1 MAKYTTQQI
10 VAQFIKVHKDT
21 YDYSQVN
28 YIHSQTKVKIICK
41 VHGIFEQL
49 IGMHRQGQG
58 CAKCIYDEKRSSL
71 SDVIDKFKTEHGD
84 KYDYSFVNYANVDTK
99 VKILCKV
106 HGVFEQTPYH
116 HASGNGC
123 PKCVGKNKT
132 QEDMIELFIQAHGS
146 RYDYSKV
153 EFSRANDKVEIIC
166 SEHGSFYQIP
176 INHASGKGCIKCSNT
191 YQYNTSEIIEKFI
204 TVHGDTYNYDLIDY
218 KNSHEK
224 IKIVCKEHG
233 VFTQTSGSHL
243 AGNGCSQCAGNYQYD
258 NDLIIEEFKKVHGD
272 IYNYSEVSYSG
283 IFQPVEIICKTHGL
297 FSQVAKVHKSGSGCP
312 DCAITIGHTK
322 NNYVDYCNKTDG
334 KTHLYLIKCKGNSE
348 LFYKVGIAKRGAKD
362 RFNSKGKL
370 PYDFEIIKQTY
381 GAASFVWDLEKSVHS
396 MMTNIRYKP
405 KLRFNGDSECFSEA
419 PDHIIKLFDELNN
432 SEQFIF
438 LI

>member
-10 VAQFIKVHKDT
+10 VAQFIKVHKDN

-84 KYDYSFVNYANVDTK
+84 KYDYSFVNYTNVDTK

-191 YQYNTSEIIEKFI
+191 YQYNTSEIIGKFI

-258 NDLIIEEFKKVHGD
+258 NDLIIEEFKKFHGD

-334 KTHLYLIKCKGNSE
+334 RTHLYLIKCKGNSE

-370 PYDFEIIKQTY
+370 PYDFEIIKQIY
-381 GAASFVWDLEKSVHS
+381 GTASLIWDLEKSVHG
-396 MMTNIRYKP
+396 MMSDIRYKP
-405 KLRFNGDSECFSEA
+405 ELRFNGDSECFSKA
-419 PDHIIKLFDELNN
+419 PKRIIKLFDDVNN
-432 SEQFIF
+432 SE
-438 LI
+438 